1 VEPLAKVPDDD
12 QVDIAPLMEVAAGK
26 RPVQDDGGDVP
37 ARPDLPGKVPDLFDH
52 PESERLAAVQIESAY
67 SMHSPASSL
76 S

>member
-1 VEPLAKVPDDD
+1 MIRSTSLPSWKSPRENDPCRMMVETCRRA
-12 QVDIAPLMEVAAGK
+12 
-26 RPVQDDGGDVP
+26 
-37 ARPDLPGKVPDLFDH
+37 PGKVPDLFDH

>member
-1 VEPLAKVPDDD
+1 MMVETCRRA
-12 QVDIAPLMEVAAGK
+12 
-26 RPVQDDGGDVP
+26 
-37 ARPDLPGKVPDLFDH
+37 PGKVPDLFDH